1 MHLTF
6 DSDPTLHSIIKIL
19 HILDCGLKYLF
30 FSFPTQDGI
39 VCSVREG
46 DDIDGNELIQKQSTV
61 APVILTEEVYH
72 VQAVTEEN
80 FSRIR
85 KVSPQ

>member
-19 HILDCGLKYLF
+19 HILDCGLNYLF

-39 VCSVREG
+39 DCSVREG

-61 APVILTEEVYH
+61 APVILTEEVYR